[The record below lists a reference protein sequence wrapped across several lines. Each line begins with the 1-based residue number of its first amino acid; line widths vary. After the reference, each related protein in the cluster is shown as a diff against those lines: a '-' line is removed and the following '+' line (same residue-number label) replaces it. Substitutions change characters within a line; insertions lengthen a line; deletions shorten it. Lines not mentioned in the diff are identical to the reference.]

1 LVDANSLSA
10 EDVSGGKKL
19 SFAYYAAVYS
29 AAGKM
34 VENRSQKAEQTFKED
49 VYRQILQQGI
59 LLKLDLDAKTDKGQ
73 LRLAVQDLKS
83 GMVGT
88 IDAAMPAQ

>member
-1 LVDANSLSA
+1 
-10 EDVSGGKKL
+10 
-19 SFAYYAAVYS
+19 
-29 AAGKM
+29 M